1 MTKNRFDKLAIRNEM
16 ALTGAPYSVAARAAE
31 NFPLTSWL
39 SIDTAIG
46 GFRRGHLYAIGAQT
60 GGWKSSLAANL
71 AVKFAQAH
79 RKVGYF
85 SLEASAD
92 EVRLRLIA
100 AATDLPIHELKN
112 RSAADTPEVQRAEKM
127 LQHSITVNDQARQ
140 TASSIRTYVEAHP
153 ELETVIVDYFQL
165 LEDEAQQDDAVLARA
180 EKLAHSSHVLKM
192 LAVELDI
199 PVILLVQMNQ
209 SVGKPQ
215 FRETGA
221 IQQDADFV
229 FVLDSRATP
238 GVLKLELTKNRL
250 GGRGEFELLFSDR
263 GSLRLIDSLELYTL
277 KDEDFVMPHDD
288 EHSYPFF
295 ADENGNGL
303 WAPGSLSDEE
313 FARLANEYDEL
324 CGAASSTP
332 YKAKDVH
339 RFVGVGAKDSYGD
352 WRIYPCPTN
361 FPGATVVKT
370 LG

>member
-16 ALTGAPYSVAARAAE
+16 ALTGAPYSVAARQVE

-46 GFRRGHLYAIGAQT
+46 GFRRGHLYAVGAPT

-71 AVKFAQAH
+71 AVKFAQAD
-79 RKVGYF
+79 RKVVHF
-85 SLEASAD
+85 SLEASAS
-92 EVRLRLIA
+92 EVMLRFVA
-100 AATDLPIHELKN
+100 AASDTPILELKN
-112 RSAADTPEVQRAEKM
+112 GSAVGSPEVPKAERTLQR
-127 LQHSITVNDQARQ
+127 SITINDQPRQ
-140 TASSIRTYVEAHP
+140 TASSIRSYVEAHP
-153 ELETVIVDYFQL
+153 ELEAVIVDYFQL
-165 LEDEAQQDDAVLARA
+165 LEDEVQQEGVALTRA
-180 EKLAHSSHVLKM
+180 ERLAHSSHVLKT

-199 PVILLVQMNQ
+199 PVVLLVQTNRGF
-209 SVGKPQ
+209 GKPQ

-221 IQQDADFV
+221 IEQDADFIL
-229 FVLDSRATP
+229 VLDSQAKP

-250 GGRGEFELLFSDR
+250 GTRGEFELLFSDR
-263 GSLRLIDSLELYTL
+263 GSLRLTDSLELYTL

-332 YKAKDVH
+332 YKASDVH